1 MAKICDD
8 TCENCVYIGEG
19 DFICSVV
26 NELVIVDWTP
36 VNYVCIRKKKREQLN
51 EKKPKWR
58 FLKR

>member
-1 MAKICDD
+1 MAKLCDD
-8 TCENCVYIGEG
+8 TCDNCVYIGEG

-26 NELVIVDWTP
+26 NELVIVDWIP
-36 VNYVCIRKKKREQLN
+36 VNGFCIRKKKREQLN

>member
-1 MAKICDD
+1 MARSCDES
-8 TCENCVYIGEG
+8 CMNFLYIGEG

-36 VNYVCIRKKKREQLN
+36 FNYVCIRKKKKEPLN

-58 FLKR
+58 FLKK